1 MRTTK
6 QIVAVIGLA
15 SCLLWHVLA
24 LFGRVTKFGAPVLG
38 LVVGLFPV
46 LISAV
51 ARGVSRARCAERSQ
65 MWQAMLGRNSRW
77 AERLIGGTLLYAAVI
92 GVAVQRTPY
101 FRWLGPGSRIQ
112 VVISADW
119 LVCYVIAT
127 VLLHPERGASR
138 ILDAARGHGRR
149 RDQAV

>member
-6 QIVAVIGLA
+6 QIVVVIGLVG
-15 SCLLWHVLA
+15 SLLWHVLA
-24 LFGRVTKFGAPVLG
+24 FLGRVTEFGAPVLA
-38 LVVGLFPV
+38 LMIGLFPV

-51 ARGVSRARCAERSQ
+51 AKGVSRARCVGRSQ

-77 AERLIGGTLLYAAVI
+77 AERLIGGTLLYAAII

-101 FRWLGPGSRIQ
+101 LGWLAPHSRTQ

-119 LVCYVIAT
+119 LVCYIIAA
-127 VLLHPERGASR
+127 VLLHPKRGASTL
-138 ILDAARGHGRR
+138 LDAVR
-149 RDQAV
+149 